1 MTTKK
6 KVYRY
11 HPQDRNEANR
21 WEFANSLNEIEI
33 VSLAALLAKT
43 RCKVQR
49 KLTALEDA
57 VSNMGYDSDALIN
70 RFRKTVKEGEAFW
83 R

>member
-1 MTTKK
+1 MATKK

-11 HPQDRNEANR
+11 HPQETEMA
-21 WEFANSLNEIEI
+21 
-33 VSLAALLAKT
+33 SLAALLAKV

-49 KLTALEDA
+49 RLTALEDA
-57 VSNMGYDSDALIN
+57 VSNMGYDSDALIK
-70 RFRKTVKEGEAFW
+70 RFRKTVEEGEAFW